1 VTRPVPR
8 CRPLTRR
15 RVPGRGRASR
25 REDAAVKVRPRV
37 AWDLTITHGRIVHI
51 DMLAGDSLDM
61 LDLAVLDD

>member
-1 VTRPVPR
+1 VQ
-8 CRPLTRR
+8 
-15 RVPGRGRASR
+15 ASHPP
-25 REDAAVKVRPRV
+25 AGVVWAVKGRPKV